1 MRRNKALII
10 LTIFN
15 IILFVLSTIAY
26 FGTKENLEIFN
37 STGNVFEYEEREKG
51 NVYLALNLR
60 ERVALVFDET
70 SVKVSSAYRYDDR
83 PEMVEIIRFIRYYSE
98 VNGFEIS
105 RRNSDLWG
113 EMRLHTTLYKMGYR
127 EAKTKNAEIDYEK
140 DERWY
145 VNVLG
150 NILGWIGI

>member
-51 NVYLALNLR
+51 NVYLTLNQR
-60 ERVALVFDET
+60 ERVTLVFDET
-70 SVKVSSAYRYDDR
+70 NVKVSSTYRYDDR
-83 PEMVEIIRFIRYYSE
+83 PEMVEIIRFIRYYCE
-98 VNGFEIS
+98 ENGFEIK
-105 RRNSDLWG
+105 RTNSDLWG

-127 EAKTKNAEIDYEK
+127 EAHTLNAEIDYDK
-140 DERWY
+140 DDRWY
-145 VNVLG
+145 VNAVG
-150 NILGWIGI
+150 SVLGWIGI